1 MLPVTAMIRP
11 IIVLQTSAYLARRR
25 VDERGATS
33 VEYALMMAMIAVSC
47 IGAFTY
53 FREAN
58 NRAFNRSGNAINA
71 SIG

>member
-1 MLPVTAMIRP
+1 MRP
-11 IIVLQTSAYLARRR
+11 IVALQTALYRAGRRL
-25 VDERGATS
+25 DERGATS

-58 NRAFNRSGNAINA
+58 NRAFNRSGNAINTA
-71 SIG
+71 VG